1 MYKTIYPCMVT
12 DIVSE
17 GKAVFVVDKMERVV
31 KMCNVMLVS
40 DFFKLI
46 AAASADKTHR
56 YSFFTVDKIESE
68 VEEDD

>member
-1 MYKTIYPCMVT
+1 MYKTIYPYMVT

-46 AAASADKTHR
+46 AAASADKTNR
-56 YSFFTVDKIESE
+56 YSFFTVDKRESE